1 MMRRLFAVLAVLFLT
16 AAFGFAQAAPG
27 ASCSALMGASPA
39 NAKVVAVTYIA
50 PGEVIQGLSTGSF
63 GRPVPAVKSA
73 FCRVEGIIDS
83 NIGFELWLPDAANWS
98 GRFLGAGVGG
108 SAGVFN
114 YEDLARGVNEGFA
127 AATTDS
133 GHKITDKNWMM
144 DRTKEEDYAW
154 LAEHRMTE
162 VSKKLVQTY
171 YGRPGAPRL
180 LHRLLGRRPA
190 SSQGTATVPVR
201 LRRYRRGRARSRYAE
216 ALGPPPHDCTDSG
229 CAPRIAPRQQGVATG
244 LRRRDC
250 GLRPTGRGEGRRHDR
265 STQMSLRS
273 CGAHLQR

>member
-171 YGRPGAPRL
+171 YGRPAHHAYFIGCSGG
-180 LHRLLGRRPA
+180 GRKLSRNCNGSRPITTV
-190 SSQGTATVPVR
+190 SS
-201 LRRYRRGRARSRYAE
+201 RARPVPICRGSR
-216 ALGPPPHDCTDSG
+216 S
-229 CAPRIAPRQQGVATG
+229 AT
-244 LRRRDC
+244 
-250 GLRPTGRGEGRRHDR
+250 
-265 STQMSLRS
+265 S
-273 CGAHLQR
+273 